1 MSRHIDILSC
11 MYYDKVSD
19 QAHVPSEDWAIFIEV
34 SQLKP
39 FSTYQQQIDTL
50 KSRGLI
56 IVNDMETTI
65 SRLAI

>member
-19 QAHVPSEDWAIFIEV
+19 QAHVPSEDWAVFIEV

-50 KSRGLI
+50 KSR
-56 IVNDMETTI
+56 
-65 SRLAI
+65 